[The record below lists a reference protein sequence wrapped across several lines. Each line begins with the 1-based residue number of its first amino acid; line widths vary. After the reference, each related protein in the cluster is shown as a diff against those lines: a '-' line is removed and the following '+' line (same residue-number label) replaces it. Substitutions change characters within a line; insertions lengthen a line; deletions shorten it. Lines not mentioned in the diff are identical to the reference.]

1 MPLYVWESSN
11 SATFQPAASGA
22 TAKPA
27 FRGLGRISAN
37 PCGII
42 CTIHRSEG
50 VILIKLHP
58 NLPALP
64 IQPTAWRWLQD
75 YGVELVVRD
84 GYSTRGG
91 GAWWP
96 GRKLVE
102 LLTVQEEAAIHELAH
117 AWWQERR
124 LVGTTA
130 AELMV
135 ACVKL
140 SEETDPRYRRATELA
155 NHYVYGLRNQRDEN
169 SPTGWWMGMYV
180 GLGADWEIFAGLAS
194 GVMGDLRL
202 LPPYVR
208 RFYEGFFDEPAG

>member
-1 MPLYVWESSN
+1 M
-11 SATFQPAASGA
+11 
-22 TAKPA
+22 
-27 FRGLGRISAN
+27 
-37 PCGII
+37 
-42 CTIHRSEG
+42 
-50 VILIKLHP
+50 IKLHP

-84 GYSTRGG
+84 RNSTRGG

-140 SEETDPRYRRATELA
+140 SEETDP
-155 NHYVYGLRNQRDEN
+155 
-169 SPTGWWMGMYV
+169 P
-180 GLGADWEIFAGLAS
+180 
-194 GVMGDLRL
+194 
-202 LPPYVR
+202 LPPGDR
-208 RFYEGFFDEPAG
+208 AG

>member
-1 MPLYVWESSN
+1 M
-11 SATFQPAASGA
+11 
-22 TAKPA
+22 
-27 FRGLGRISAN
+27 
-37 PCGII
+37 
-42 CTIHRSEG
+42 
-50 VILIKLHP
+50 ILIKLHP
-58 NLPALP
+58 DLPALP
-64 IQPTAWRWLQD
+64 LQPSAWQWLQK
-75 YGVELVVRD
+75 YGVEIVVRD
-84 GYSTRGG
+84 SYSTRGG

-208 RFYEGFFDEPAG
+208 RFYKGFFDEPAA

>member
-1 MPLYVWESSN
+1 M
-11 SATFQPAASGA
+11 
-22 TAKPA
+22 
-27 FRGLGRISAN
+27 
-37 PCGII
+37 
-42 CTIHRSEG
+42 
-50 VILIKLHP
+50 IKLHP

-84 GYSTRGG
+84 RNSTRGG

-180 GLGADWEIFAGLAS
+180 GLAPTGRFSPAWPAASWETCAYCRHTSGASTRDS
-194 GVMGDLRL
+194 STS
-202 LPPYVR
+202 R
-208 RFYEGFFDEPAG
+208 RGSQANAF

>member
-1 MPLYVWESSN
+1 M
-11 SATFQPAASGA
+11 
-22 TAKPA
+22 
-27 FRGLGRISAN
+27 
-37 PCGII
+37 
-42 CTIHRSEG
+42 
-50 VILIKLHP
+50 IKLHP
-58 NLPALP
+58 ALPALP
-64 IQPTAWRWLQD
+64 LQPSAWQWLQK
-75 YGVELVVRD
+75 YGVEIVVRD
-84 GYSTRGG
+84 SYSTRGG

-124 LVGTTA
+124 LIGTTA

-155 NHYVYGLRNQRDEN
+155 TTTYTVCGIRRDEN

-180 GLGADWEIFAGLAS
+180 GPRRRLGDFRRPGQRRHGRPAPTAAIRQALLRGVLRRAGGVAKQMHSNAAIAGNDAGLRA
-194 GVMGDLRL
+194 GAHL
-202 LPPYVR
+202 
-208 RFYEGFFDEPAG
+208 EGLSTSPG